1 MPALVGEECM
11 KSTISDTNPRSERQ
25 ISNEVQRGETAQM
38 EFVPRNANWYEMIP
52 IGYALKE
59 SLKNGYD
66 LQKFK
71 CDAIAALVISLVALP
86 YSMAVAIAVG
96 LPPQNGLYT
105 AIAAGIAVP
114 LLGGSIM
121 QVSGPASAL
130 VVILAPIAAQYGP
143 RGLILTSILAGFLLI
158 FLGIAKLGR
167 YINYVPYPVII
178 GFTAGIAVTI
188 GTIALNDFLGLNIK
202 SFQGEYIHK
211 VALIVEHLP
220 TLNWAEAL
228 VGIVTLVSIIVL
240 RRILPKVPPHIFA
253 IGMGTLLAF
262 TLQKYGFT
270 VATIGSRFSYSLPDG
285 GTGHGVPPF
294 PPTLHIPGLD
304 PSPLFAWPTLQEI
317 FPLIVP
323 ALLVAA
329 LITLESLLSATTAD
343 RMAKTKHHPNAELV
357 AIGIGNIL
365 SGLVGGFPASGSISR
380 TTANVNNGA
389 KTSIASYLH
398 GVIILI
404 YMLSLAPFLSY
415 IPMASL
421 AAILV
426 NVAYHVSHYRQFSH
440 IVKFGPK
447 SDSIVLLVC
456 FALTVLI
463 NMVAGVTA
471 GVVLACFLLS

>member
-1 MPALVGEECM
+1 M
-11 KSTISDTNPRSERQ
+11 KSTRS
-25 ISNEVQRGETAQM
+25 
-38 EFVPRNANWYEMIP
+38 EMIP
-52 IGYALKE
+52 IGFALKE
-59 SLKNGYD
+59 SLKNGYN

-71 CDAIAALVISLVALP
+71 CDAIAALTGSLVALP
-86 YSMAVAIAVG
+86 YSMAIAIAVG

-105 AIAAGIAVP
+105 AIAAGITVP

-121 QVSGPASAL
+121 QVSGPTSAL
-130 VVILAPIAAQYGP
+130 IAILAPIAAQYGP
-143 RGLILTSILAGFLLI
+143 RGLMLTSLLAGFLLV

-178 GFTAGIAVTI
+178 GCTAGIAVTI
-188 GTIALNDFLGLNIK
+188 GTIALNDFLGLDIK
-202 SFQGEYIHK
+202 SFHGEYIQK

-240 RRILPKVPPHIFA
+240 RRIFPKVPPHIFA
-253 IGMGTLLAF
+253 IGVGTWLAF
-262 TLQKYGFT
+262 ALQKYGFT
-270 VATIGSRFSYSLPDG
+270 VATLGSRFSYPLPDG

-304 PSPLFAWPTLQEI
+304 SSSLFAWPTLQEI
-317 FPLIVP
+317 FPLMLP
-323 ALLVAA
+323 ALIVTA

-343 RMAKTKHHPNAELV
+343 GMAKTKHHPNSELIG
-357 AIGIGNIL
+357 IGIGNIL
-365 SGLVGGFPASGSISR
+365 SGLIGGFPACGSFSR
-380 TTANVNNGA
+380 TTANIKNGA
-389 KTSIASYLH
+389 RTSIASFLH
-398 GVIILI
+398 GVILLI
-404 YMLSLAPFLSY
+404 YMVSFAPFLSY

-426 NVAYHVSHYRQFSH
+426 NIAYHVSHYRQFNH
-440 IVKFGPK
+440 IIKIGPK
-447 SDSIVLLVC
+447 SESIVLLIC

-471 GVVLACFLLS
+471 GVVLACFFLS